1 MSFDQ
6 NHMIFDSADSQ
17 YVRGYHVIMSDFLLM
32 SLLHTMPIFPKCAN
46 IGQFFEPLYM
56 IKPKKTAMATYITYP
71 TFKQIY
77 IVAFIVILV

>member
-17 YVRGYHVIMSDFLLM
+17 YVRAYHVIMSDFLLT

-46 IGQFFEPLYM
+46 IGAVF
-56 IKPKKTAMATYITYP
+56 
-71 TFKQIY
+71 
-77 IVAFIVILV
+77 

>member
-17 YVRGYHVIMSDFLLM
+17 YVRAYHVIMSDFLCM

-46 IGQFFEPLYM
+46 IGAVF
-56 IKPKKTAMATYITYP
+56 
-71 TFKQIY
+71 
-77 IVAFIVILV
+77 